1 MKQTNIKSLILSI
14 SLVTLTLAACG
25 SSNATPTP
33 TQVSAESI
41 YTQVAATVF
50 AGQTL
55 AAAALPTGTLT
66 PTVTITVTPAPT
78 ATSGTPTATQIV
90 YVPPVQPAATA
101 AITATGAV
109 GCNNAAFV
117 EDVTISDKTKI
128 APGAT
133 FTKTWRIKNTGT
145 CTWNGNFKFTFV
157 SGQLFGSDTTKIR
170 RNVAP
175 GATTDFSLSM
185 TAPTTA
191 GTYSSS
197 WRMANENG
205 VLFGSTFDVQ
215 IVVPSPTTY
224 P

>member
-1 MKQTNIKSLILSI
+1 MKRTNIKSLILSI
-14 SLVTLTLAACG
+14 SLGALALAAC
-25 SSNATPTP
+25 SFSNATPTP
-33 TQVSAESI
+33 TQVSPESI

-50 AGQTL
+50 AQQTL
-55 AAAALPTGTLT
+55 TAVALPTGTLT

-90 YVPPVQPAATA
+90 YVPPVQSGATA

-117 EDVTISDKTKI
+117 EDISIADKTKI
-128 APGAT
+128 APGAS

-145 CTWNGNFKFTFV
+145 CTWTGNFKFTFV
-157 SGQLFGSDTTKIR
+157 GGELFGSDTTKIR

-185 TAPTTA
+185 VAPNSA

-197 WRMANENG
+197 WRLANENG
-205 VLFGSTFDVQ
+205 VLFGSTFSVR
-215 IVVPSPTTY
+215 IVVPSPTSY